1 MTFRV
6 VTRTPEETD
15 RLGQTLGGLL
25 WAGDVLLLQGQLGA
39 GKTLLTQGIAKGMGI
54 SEYVTSPTF
63 ILANQYDGPLT
74 LYHIDLYRIEATA
87 EAIDLGLDDY
97 FYGEGVCV
105 VEWPERAMSAM
116 PLEYLLVTLEHLDE
130 NERSLT
136 FHPRGPRYEELSAEL
151 ESAWRSSG
159 PAATGR
165 RST

>member
-6 VTRTPEETD
+6 LTRSPEETD
-15 RLGQTLGGLL
+15 RLGQALGGLL
-25 WAGDVLLLQGQLGA
+25 RAGDVLLLQGTLGA

-54 SEYVTSPTF
+54 SDHVTSPTF

-116 PLEYLLVTLEHLDE
+116 PLEYLHVTLEHVDE

-136 FHPRGPRYEELSAEL
+136 FHPKGSRYKDLIVDL
-151 ESAWRSSG
+151 ESTWRSW
-159 PAATGR
+159 PRA
-165 RST
+165 STRPSA

>member
-6 VTRTPEETD
+6 LTHSPEETD
-15 RLGQTLGGLL
+15 RLGHALGVLL
-25 WAGDVLLLQGQLGA
+25 RAGDVLLLQGTLGT

-54 SEYVTSPTF
+54 SDPVTSPTF

-105 VEWPERAMSAM
+105 VEWPARAMSAM
-116 PLEYLLVTLEHLDE
+116 PLEYLHVTLEHVDE
-130 NERSLT
+130 TERNLM
-136 FHPRGPRYEELSAEL
+136 FHAKGTHYEELSVEL
-151 ESAWRSSG
+151 ESAWRTSR
-159 PAATGR
+159 PA
-165 RST
+165 STRPSA